1 MKRKQASK
9 RTVKRTIKKP
19 VNPIVKG
26 LADFLNEQSKE
37 RWSPIMVLVARMEGQ
52 FLTVRSVTMSDS
64 GTKLSKEWVK
74 AKAAELEEEENG
86 KATDSDIPF

>member
-9 RTVKRTIKKP
+9 PKVKRTIKKK
-19 VNPIVKG
+19 VNPIVKR

-37 RWSPIMVLVARMEGQ
+37 RWNPIMVLVARMEGQ
-52 FLTVRSVTMSDS
+52 FLTVKSVIMNDS
-64 GTKLSKEWVK
+64 SAKLSKEWVK

-86 KATDSDIPF
+86 KATDSDVPF